1 MREQLQQILD
11 ESNGRIMR
19 DSTSIDWSSFRWN
32 NGFFTHKITKTEIMK
47 PYYISY
53 AYYGTTKYTDII
65 LLLNNI
71 MDIFEVVPE
80 TILYIPKIEDLKK
93 FIADNKV

>member
-1 MREQLQQILD
+1 
-11 ESNGRIMR
+11 
-19 DSTSIDWSSFRWN
+19 
-32 NGFFTHKITKTEIMK
+32 MK

-71 MDIFEVVPE
+71 MDIFETVPE
-80 TILYIPKIEDLKK
+80 TILYIPKLEDLKK
-93 FIADNKV
+93 FIANNKV